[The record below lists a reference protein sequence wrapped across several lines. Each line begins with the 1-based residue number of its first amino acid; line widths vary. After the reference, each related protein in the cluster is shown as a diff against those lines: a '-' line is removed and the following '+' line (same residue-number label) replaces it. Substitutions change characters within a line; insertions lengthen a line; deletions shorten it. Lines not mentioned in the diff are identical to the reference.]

1 MSNNGFCC
9 ESSHGSVMLKR
20 IMLAS
25 IKSLKQ
31 TTYDLLLLFLR
42 NNWRHNG
49 KTVFV
54 LNSGQIRPPSTNYSK
69 VRFVKSSILSIL
81 FVSVV
86 SPQGQDYVGAF
97 GREREYLYMI
107 CSSGPPRDRI
117 MWEPPVEKTLQ
128 PRHPLEA
135 TQTTLGVLSF
145 LKIRFQSGAK

>member
-9 ESSHGSVMLKR
+9 ESSHGSVILKR

-86 SPQGQDYVGAF
+86 SPQG
-97 GREREYLYMI
+97 
-107 CSSGPPRDRI
+107 
-117 MWEPPVEKTLQ
+117 
-128 PRHPLEA
+128 
-135 TQTTLGVLSF
+135 
-145 LKIRFQSGAK
+145 